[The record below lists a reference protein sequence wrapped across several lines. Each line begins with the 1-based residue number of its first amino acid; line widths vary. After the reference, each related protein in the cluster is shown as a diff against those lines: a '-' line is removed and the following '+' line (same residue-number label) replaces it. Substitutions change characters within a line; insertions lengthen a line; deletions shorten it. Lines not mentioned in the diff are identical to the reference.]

1 LLITDLYFNNEKNV
15 KTLFLID
22 IFHMKNINAAYGF
35 KNGDSILKQFKKVL
49 KNLLENE
56 VSLLLKKTFDVKT
69 LYKLNKHYSD
79 VFAITFYADLGEKSI
94 LKIKDIILIKLLSH
108 HFQIREPN
116 LQIYL
121 TTTIGCSKSADKD
134 VIIYAEKA
142 LHNAKQH
149 AETFIFFDANLYKN
163 ESSNN
168 DLVEIIK
175 YNIDNKIVEPYFQA
189 INANHDDKTVKYE
202 ALMRIFDQQGE
213 VLLPGVFLAKAKSYR
228 LYVPLMQILIHK
240 VLDIIIDYQISIS
253 INLDYNDM
261 VNPLI
266 TKLII
271 SRIKQ
276 ADIGKYLTIE
286 ILESERIQDFD
297 IINEF
302 IMEVKKHNVTIA
314 IDDFGTGFSNYD
326 YILKLNIDYLKIDGS
341 LIQKIDTDIYMN
353 LIRSIVTFCQQEN
366 IKTVA
371 EYVSD
376 LKIHRYV
383 KSLGIDYSQG
393 FYIQKPLPI
402 KQISRRIS
410 ER

>member
-1 LLITDLYFNNEKNV
+1 MLRTDLYFNNEKSI
-15 KTLFLID
+15 KTIFLID

-35 KNGDSILKQFKKVL
+35 KNGDFILKQFKKL
-49 KNLLENE
+49 LRNLLNTE
-56 VSLLLKKTFDVKT
+56 VPNYLKQVLGIKS
-69 LYKLNKHYSD
+69 YIKLEKHYSD
-79 VFAITFYADLGEKSI
+79 VFAITFHVDLSESVI
-94 LKIKDIILIKLLSH
+94 LQVKDIILLKLLAH
-108 HFQIREPN
+108 PFEICEPN
-116 LQIYL
+116 LKIYL

-134 VIIYAEKA
+134 LIIYAEKA
-142 LHNAKQH
+142 LHNAKH
-149 AETFIFFDANLYKN
+149 HGETFIFFDANLYKN

-168 DLVEIIK
+168 NLVELIK
-175 YNIDNKIVEPYFQA
+175 YNIDNKKVEPYFQA
-189 INANHDDKTVKYE
+189 IISNYDDKTVKYE

-213 VLLPGVFLAKAKSYR
+213 ILLPGVFLEKAKSYR
-228 LYVPLMQILIHK
+228 LYVQLMQILINK
-240 VLDIIIDYQISIS
+240 VFDIILDRQLNIS

-261 VNPLI
+261 INPLI
-266 TKLII
+266 SDLII
-271 SRIKQ
+271 TKIQQ
-276 ADIGKYLTIE
+276 ADVGQYLTIE

-302 IMEVKKHNVTIA
+302 IREVKKHKVSIA

-341 LIQKIDTDIYMN
+341 LIQKIDKDIYSN
-353 LIRSIVTFCQQEN
+353 LITSIVTFCKQEN

-371 EYVSD
+371 EYVTD

-402 KQISRRIS
+402 AQISRGIS
-410 ER
+410 EK

>member
-1 LLITDLYFNNEKNV
+1 
-15 KTLFLID
+15 
-22 IFHMKNINAAYGF
+22 MKNINASYGF
-35 KNGDSILKQFKKVL
+35 KNGNAVLKQLKKVL
-49 KNLLENE
+49 IK
-56 VSLLLKKTFDVKT
+56 LLKNEINQMINNTFGIKT
-69 LYKLNKHYSD
+69 YSKLNKHYSD
-79 VFAITFYADLGEKSI
+79 VFAVIFYADLSEAAILAIKEMIIKS
-94 LKIKDIILIKLLSH
+94 LLSH
-108 HFQIREPN
+108 QFN
-116 LQIYL
+116 IYQPDL
-121 TTTIGCSKSADKD
+121 KIYISTTIGCSKSANKD
-134 VIIYAEKA
+134 LVIYAEKA
-142 LHNAKQH
+142 LHNAKLH
-149 AETFIFFDANLYKN
+149 DETFIFFDSNLYKN

-168 DLVEIIK
+168 DLVELIK

-189 INANHDDKTVKYE
+189 IASNDDDKTVKYE

-213 VLLPGVFLAKAKSYR
+213 MLHPGIFLDKAKIYR
-228 LYVPLMQILIHK
+228 LYVPLMQILIVK
-240 VLDIIIDYQISIS
+240 VLDIIASRQINIS

-261 VNPLI
+261 INPLI
-266 TKLII
+266 TNII
-271 SRIKQ
+271 LSRLQK

-297 IINEF
+297 IINIF
-302 IMEVKKHNVTIA
+302 IRKLKKYKVSIA

-353 LIRSIVTFCQQEN
+353 LITSIVTFCKQEN

-376 LKIHRYV
+376 VKIHRYV

-402 KQISRRIS
+402 EQLPRRIS
-410 ER
+410 EK